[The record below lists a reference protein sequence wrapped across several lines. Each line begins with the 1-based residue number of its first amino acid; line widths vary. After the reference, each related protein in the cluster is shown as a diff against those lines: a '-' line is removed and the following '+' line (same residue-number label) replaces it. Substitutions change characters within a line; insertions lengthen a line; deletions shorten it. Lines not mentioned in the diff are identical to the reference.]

1 MELQSDDDASPED
14 CELDEFVFDEDDL
27 LGNMAAPPKAKGLVP
42 RYHSPESLDRR
53 IDELVHETA
62 SLMGLNEA
70 IVGILLRAFDF
81 RSDALVQEWFNDST
95 AVLRK
100 GRLPPEVLSMEHSRV
115 PDATDNNSLLPGGP
129 DASSS
134 ASEPLACSGRISK
147 KDEPAGET
155 FECPVTACIV
165 PMTETFALKCN
176 HRYSNAGW
184 VGYLDS
190 LLTEGPQ
197 RSLDARCPFPECLE
211 LVPMDVWRFFR
222 GPSAVGR
229 LRMFAREQF
238 VAKRL
243 ALAWCPSPT
252 CERAVELVPAGMS
265 CEGSEADASLCALSA
280 AEVAAVSDV
289 TCMCGTRFCV
299 LCGDEPHRPISCRV
313 IAAWMRKNVR
323 EADSV
328 TWISC
333 NTQPCPKCHR
343 PIQKDMGCMH
353 MRCYCQ
359 HEFCWLCLG
368 DWKQHATTSF
378 YRCNVYERRGGDANK
393 GSDKADAQYALERYA
408 HFFERYRAHN
418 HGQQVAAG
426 MQSSQL
432 KKCREVAAAAACIAL
447 RQTPACASAQS
458 MAGSESNKPSAGP
471 AYVSASI
478 SSVQPGERLGT
489 VPTSNREATGS
500 LGFGEDFDWD
510 FLEKG
515 WLQVIECRRMLKW
528 SYAFAFFAEFPEN
541 RQKHLF
547 EFHQG
552 QLERSLDT
560 LQERLETFEAREYI
574 DRDPADLLHF
584 KMHLLDLTAVVRGFF
599 AKICDVFEDEFVAG
613 ALLLDERE
621 AA

>member
-313 IAAWMRKNVR
+313 IAAWMRKN
-323 EADSV
+323 
-328 TWISC
+328 
-333 NTQPCPKCHR
+333 
-343 PIQKDMGCMH
+343 
-353 MRCYCQ
+353 
-359 HEFCWLCLG
+359 
-368 DWKQHATTSF
+368 
-378 YRCNVYERRGGDANK
+378 RRGGDANK